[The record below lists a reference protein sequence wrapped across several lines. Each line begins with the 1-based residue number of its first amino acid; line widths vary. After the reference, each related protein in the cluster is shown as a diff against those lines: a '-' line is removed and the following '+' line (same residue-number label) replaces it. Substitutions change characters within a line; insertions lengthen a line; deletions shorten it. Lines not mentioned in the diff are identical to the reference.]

1 MTIQALTNIAVE
13 VREETMAQG
22 KKDCWRCVYAT
33 RAPGF
38 DITCNNKYVLNLKH
52 PVDPY
57 DCEFCDEVTDNYMDD
72 MERVMDNT

>member
-1 MTIQALTNIAVE
+1 
-13 VREETMAQG
+13 MAQG
-22 KKDCWRCVYAT
+22 EKDCYRCVYAT